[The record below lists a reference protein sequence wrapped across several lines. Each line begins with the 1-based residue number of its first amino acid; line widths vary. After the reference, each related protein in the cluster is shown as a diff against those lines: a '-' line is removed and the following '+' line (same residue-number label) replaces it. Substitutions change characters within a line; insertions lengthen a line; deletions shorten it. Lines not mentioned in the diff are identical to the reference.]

1 MGRETNFLPSDC
13 RSSPGPI
20 FGPTELDDGPRPT
33 RPPQPPLSV
42 GASENKYPAVK
53 DRSSR
58 LLERPGRVI
67 ASIARSQDTRTD
79 SNIVGFEL
87 TQWGRWSVV
96 CPVANSRLWA
106 RLGGSIH
113 RRALRDRFTN
123 PALPAPSPLPPP
135 PPPSPPSPP
144 PTSRLYTSFPLRG
157 LPDSGVIFEFP
168 NSQTYGVNGEWT
180 IGVAKPDTTL

>member
-1 MGRETNFLPSDC
+1 MEIERRTWRKRGERENRSLMRASDSNTTSFLPSDC

-87 TQWGRWSVV
+87 TELCLASSSCKQSF
-96 CPVANSRLWA
+96 SR
-106 RLGGSIH
+106 IQ
-113 RRALRDRFTN
+113 
-123 PALPAPSPLPPP
+123 
-135 PPPSPPSPP
+135 
-144 PTSRLYTSFPLRG
+144 
-157 LPDSGVIFEFP
+157 
-168 NSQTYGVNGEWT
+168 SQPGIVSQCGNT
-180 IGVAKPDTTL
+180 